1 MVDKYEG
8 ITDPV
13 ELYNKFKDEF
23 YAYVVNKLPETEAAG
38 CLIEDFRDYK
48 FDCVRMVIDKEVDDA
63 ADILMINAHHGLED
77 EVDQLRYK
85 TWKDLDNI
93 YMEFYDKYFELLE
106 LNLQ

>member
-1 MVDKYEG
+1 
-8 ITDPV
+8 
-13 ELYNKFKDEF
+13 
-23 YAYVVNKLPETEAAG
+23 
-38 CLIEDFRDYK
+38 
-48 FDCVRMVIDKEVDDA
+48 MVIDKEVDDV

>member
-1 MVDKYEG
+1 MG
-8 ITDPV
+8 IGDLV

-23 YAYVVNKLPETEAAG
+23 YAYIVNKLPETEAAG
-38 CLIEDFRDYK
+38 VLIEDFRDYK
-48 FDCVRMVIDKEVDDA
+48 FDVVRMVIDKEVDDA
-63 ADILMINAHHGLED
+63 ADILMINASHDLED

-85 TWKDLDNI
+85 TWKDIDNI